1 MELKGE
7 QRIPMTRERVWA
19 GLMDPQILKAAIP
32 GCESVTDEGEGRMS
46 VVVVAAIGPVK
57 ARFKGQLQ
65 MLDLQAP
72 ERYTLRFEGHGGM
85 AGFAKGQAEVVLHAE
100 AEGTRMVYQAQADIG
115 GRLAQIGSRLV
126 DAAAAHMSVQF
137 FERLVEVMQAP
148 VAAPVTAPAAAVPA
162 PVAAAG
168 VAAPVSVAPAPA
180 RAVES
185 SMVTIQM
192 PAWTW
197 SFTIAVVALTVA
209 YVVTR

>member
-7 QRIPMTRERVWA
+7 QRIPMTRERVWS

-32 GCESVTDEGEGRMS
+32 GCESVTDEGQGQMR
-46 VVVVAAIGPVK
+46 VVMVAAIGPVK

-65 MLDLQAP
+65 MRDLQAP
-72 ERYTLRFEGHGGM
+72 ERYTLSFEGHGGM
-85 AGFAKGQAEVVLHAE
+85 AGFAKGQAEVALHHE
-100 AEGTRMVYQAQADIG
+100 ADGTRMVYQAQADIG

-126 DAAAAHMSVQF
+126 DAAAAHMSAQF
-137 FERLVEVMQAP
+137 FERLVQAMQAP
-148 VAAPVTAPAAAVPA
+148 APSPAMAFPMEAVAAGAA
-162 PVAAAG
+162 
-168 VAAPVSVAPAPA
+168 APAPLAPAPTAA
-180 RAVES
+180 RAPETAL
-185 SMVTIQM
+185 VTLQM

>member
-72 ERYTLRFEGHGGM
+72 ERYTLSFEGHGGM
-85 AGFAKGQAEVVLHAE
+85 AGFAKGQAEVVLQAE

-126 DAAAAHMSVQF
+126 DAAAAHMSAQF

-148 VAAPVTAPAAAVPA
+148 LAAPAGAVPA
-162 PVAAAG
+162 AVAAAG
-168 VAAPVSVAPAPA
+168 VAAPAPLAPAPV
-180 RAVES
+180 RAAEP

-197 SFTIAVVALTVA
+197 SFTIAVVALAVA
-209 YVVTR
+209 YLVTH